1 MNHDGGAG
9 TPLLAAALKGHTDI
23 GVDTLGALQF
33 AFFQDAF
40 NQMLIEKGT
49 NVSMTVVCQL
59 SNAG

>member
-1 MNHDGGAG
+1 M
-9 TPLLAAALKGHTDI
+9 LAAALKGHTDI

-49 NVSMTVVCQL
+49 NVSMTVVCQI
-59 SNAG
+59 